1 MIKLL
6 FPKRLFT
13 SFFLLL
19 LWVLLYAPVLG
30 AQFEEEVSTQ
40 EYLFVKG
47 IIRSVST
54 EDQTITIKQK
64 KGPKITVSIGQETLF
79 EGFYKLEELKARQ
92 KIKAWYRPGEPR
104 NTALKILKPLELG
117 C

>member
-1 MIKLL
+1 MTNHLISKQL
-6 FPKRLFT
+6 FISL
-13 SFFLLL
+13 FFLFC
-19 LWVLLYAPVLG
+19 WILLYAPVHG
-30 AQFEEEVSTQ
+30 SQFEEEISTQ

-47 IIRSVST
+47 IIHSVST

-64 KGPKITVSIGQETLF
+64 KGPKITVSIIQETIF
-79 EGFYKLEELKARQ
+79 EGFYKLEELKVRQ
-92 KIKAWYRPGEPR
+92 NIKGWYRPEEPK